1 MRRDPFYIFWSECR
15 RHGPA
20 AIGATETIHFF
31 PYFFFDMY
39 SEILKTFW
47 LILFQFAEK
56 TAEPAFTV
64 TDPLPEGTEING
76 LYQMHAAKIT
86 IQ

>member
-1 MRRDPFYIFWSECR
+1 
-15 RHGPA
+15 
-20 AIGATETIHFF
+20 
-31 PYFFFDMY
+31 MY